1 MNSINGYS
9 TGKLAIG
16 DNEISLPLTN
26 RGGGLEEQTIFR
38 QIRQEG
44 IGLNP
49 DSPTITQLQRAL
61 GFDII
66 WNFHYEDFITGSDLY
81 TKFYPILKAWKAG
94 NTMILTPRIDVP
106 TRFFEVILINENLTM
121 KLAKATQ
128 KNKYHKGCL
137 FTFQTVYTQNDPNW
151 LPTPEAAA
159 EYTGGGSVFT
169 PVEGGM

>member
-9 TGKLAIG
+9 YGKI
-16 DNEISLPLTN
+16 NISDQELLLPLTN
-26 RGGGLEEQTIFR
+26 KGGGLEETLVLR
-38 QIRQEG
+38 QIRDEI

-49 DSPTITQLQRAL
+49 NTPTITQLQRAQ

-81 TKFYPILKAWKAG
+81 NKFYPVLKAWKAG
-94 NTMILTPRIDVP
+94 STMILTPRIDLP
-106 TRFFEVILINENLTM
+106 TRNFEVILTNENLTM

-128 KNKYHKGCL
+128 KNKYHKGVL
-137 FTFQTVYTQNDPNW
+137 FTFQTKEMQSDPGW
-151 LPTPEAAA
+151 LPTPEPLP

-169 PVEGGM
+169 PIEGSN